1 MKQIVWLVSLS
12 FGLAIGSLDRSYA
25 QDAESLLKNP
35 SAQDFEV
42 SVYTGRD
49 LSGEKQPIYDAGGK
63 IKIAVRSNQDTYIYL
78 FHIDSADKVNMLL
91 PNLSA
96 GGHHFVKAQ
105 QTKYFPSLKNEI
117 PYTVGSRPG
126 TDKLLVLATKQKLDL
141 NDIFVFKGKMATS
154 QVKGQAE
161 FLKSMQRV
169 LMEMPPR
176 SWTADTAYY
185 KVAGAQEVIS
195 YKTLPQISSDEA
207 LVLLKVNQWRDTY
220 LNWQTKVDTGVRLT
234 SVFKHYD
241 AQLISAGF
249 RRTTIERK
257 SVPVVTIKGTYVG
270 SENKKAFLWVDQKE
284 NHFHVAISV
293 E

>member
-1 MKQIVWLVSLS
+1 MGCLERI
-12 FGLAIGSLDRSYA
+12 YA
-25 QDAESLLKNP
+25 QGVDSLLQNP

-49 LSGEKQPIYDAGGK
+49 LSGEKRPIYDAGEK
-63 IKIAVRSNQDTYIYL
+63 IKIAVRSNQDTYLYL
-78 FHIDSADKVNMLL
+78 FHIDSAGKINMLL
-91 PNLSA
+91 PNLGVS
-96 GGHHFVKAQ
+96 GGNFVKAQ
-105 QTKYFPSLKNEI
+105 QTKYFPSLNSKI
-117 PYTVGSRPG
+117 PYKAGSRPG
-126 TDKLLVLATKQKLDL
+126 VDKLLVLATKQKLNL
-141 NDIFVFKGKMATS
+141 NDTFVFKGKMATS

-161 FLKSMQRV
+161 FLKSMQRI
-169 LMEMPPR
+169 LMEIPPR
-176 SWTADTAYY
+176 SWTSDTVYY
-185 KVAGAQEVIS
+185 EVARNKEVIS

-207 LVLLKVNQWRDTY
+207 LILLKASQWRDTY
-220 LNWQTKVDTGVRLT
+220 LNWQTRVDTGVRLT

-249 RRTTIERK
+249 RRMTIERK
-257 SVPVVTIKGTYVG
+257 SVPAVTIKGTYVG